1 MKLIKEVLNGVLV
14 IKLTKFKDR
23 RGYFTEVYN
32 QEKFDKLVKK
42 KVKLVQDNIS
52 LSRSGTIRGLHY
64 QTKPFEQG
72 KLVTVLKGKI
82 FDVAVDIRKN
92 SKSYG
97 KYFSI
102 ILSEKNNKQLWI
114 PAGFAHGFMALV
126 DKTIVKYNTSKRY
139 SPKHERSLLWNDQ
152 KINIKWPDLKTKIIS
167 KKDTKLIINKYD

>member
-1 MKLIKEVLNGVLV
+1 MKLIKKVLNSILV
-14 IKLTKFKDR
+14 IKLMKFKDK

-32 QEKFDKLVKK
+32 QEKFDKLFKK

-64 QTKPFEQG
+64 QIKPFEQG
-72 KLVTVLKGKI
+72 KLVTVIKGKI

-102 ILSEKNNKQLWI
+102 E
-114 PAGFAHGFMALV
+114 
-126 DKTIVKYNTSKRY
+126 TIVKYNTSKRY
-139 SPKHERSLLWNDQ
+139 SPKHERTLLWNDK
-152 KINIKWPDLKTKIIS
+152 KINIKWPDFKTKTIS
-167 KKDTKLIINKYD
+167 MKDSKLISNKYD

>member
-72 KLVTVLKGKI
+72 KLVTVIKRKI

-114 PAGFAHGFMALV
+114 PAGFAHGFMSLV
-126 DKTIVKYNTSKRY
+126 DQTIVKYNTSKRY
-139 SPKHERSLLWNDQ
+139 SPEHERALLWNDK
-152 KINIKWPDLKTKIIS
+152 KINIKWPNLKTKIIS
-167 KKDTKLIINKYD
+167 KKDAKLISNKYD